1 MPREFQRF
9 RFRRFATNVLLLS
22 FLVSAVSGIILFVR
36 PEGSLARWV
45 GWTVLGLDKA
55 QWEAVHIVFVS
66 VLVLASLVHVWFN
79 WSAIVAYIRQKAAK
93 AVAPR
98 RLGVPSG
105 EFLAAIGVV
114 LTVLAG
120 TLVETLPFTKLLAL
134 RAAVKDGAFAAAVPP
149 PAPNADRY
157 TFADFCRQA
166 SIPEAQALVRAR
178 SQGID
183 VPNTSM
189 TIADIARA
197 HNLSPE
203 AVFQAIRR
211 DHGPSLV
218 QP

>member
-1 MPREFQRF
+1 MPVEFQRF

-22 FLVSAVSGIILFVR
+22 FLVSAASGIILFAR

-45 GWTVLGLDKA
+45 GWSVLGLDKA

-66 VLVLASLVHVWFN
+66 VLVLASLVHAWFN
-79 WSAIVAYIRQKAAK
+79 WSAIVAYMRQKAAR
-93 AVAPR
+93 VPR
-98 RLGVPSG
+98 RLGLPSG
-105 EFLAAIGVV
+105 EFLAAMGVV
-114 LTVLAG
+114 LAVLAG
-120 TLVETLPFTKLLAL
+120 TLVETQPFTEMLAL
-134 RAAVKDGAFAAAVPP
+134 RAAVKDGAFAAALPP

-157 TFADFCRQA
+157 TFADLCRQA

-183 VPNTSM
+183 VPNRDM

-197 HNLSPE
+197 HHLSPE
-203 AVFQAIRR
+203 AVFQAISR
-211 DHGPSLV
+211 DHDPRLA

>member
-22 FLVSAVSGIILFVR
+22 FLVSAVSGIMLFVR

-45 GWTVLGLDKA
+45 GWSVLGLDKA

-66 VLVLASLVHVWFN
+66 VLVLTSLVHVWFN
-79 WSAIVAYIRQKAAK
+79 WSAIVAYIRQNAAR
-93 AVAPR
+93 AGAPR
-98 RLGVPSG
+98 RLGLPSG

-120 TLVETLPFTKLLAL
+120 TLAETQPFTEMLAL

-149 PAPNADRY
+149 PAPNADRH
-157 TFADFCRQA
+157 TFADLCRAA
-166 SIPEAQALVRAR
+166 SIPEAQALARAR
-178 SQGID
+178 SQGIN
-183 VPNTSM
+183 VPNTAM
-189 TIADIARA
+189 TIADIARG

-211 DHGPSLV
+211 DHDLRLV